1 MPLWDT
7 MGDLPWVPRLDSEGV
22 YCGLSEPFELM
33 ISSMVILPLLVS
45 NGVIGLKTR

>member
-1 MPLWDT
+1 MPLWDI
-7 MGDLPWVPRLDSEGV
+7 MGGLPWVPSLGSEGV

-33 ISSMVILPLLVS
+33 ISSMVIIPLLVS